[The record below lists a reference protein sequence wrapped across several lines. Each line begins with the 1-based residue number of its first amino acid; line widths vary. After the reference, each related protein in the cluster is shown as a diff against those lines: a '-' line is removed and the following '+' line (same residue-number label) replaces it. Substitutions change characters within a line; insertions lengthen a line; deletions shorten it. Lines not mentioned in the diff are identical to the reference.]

1 MRVLVCHPEFW
12 FGGAES
18 VVFDAIQAFNGR
30 NYSVYLVTGH
40 CDSYWLDKLKNS
52 VTEMLYGSV
61 TMCGDWFHGMHFL
74 AFRAWLKWGRIFD
87 IVMLDGCPGAA
98 PLLKLLFGK
107 KIFYYCHF
115 PYQLMLPNRRLIE
128 KVFYFEMWLLER
140 WCIKFC
146 DVISTNS
153 KFTCTVLQLRDCFE
167 KLVFLMIKQEAT
179 LHNVNRCFPWISNRI
194 CSVHYPA
201 IPIVTTQCSDA
212 AKFEYCKTLPTNY
225 FLSLNRYWPEKR
237 VDIAIE
243 AFSMLKRKISN
254 DVWKSVNLIIAG
266 SVEERIDASV
276 NCRDELIK
284 LTKLKNIEDKVI
296 FLQNVSSEEKVQLLS
311 RCTGVVYT
319 PPMEHF
325 GITPLEGSYFGKII
339 IAATGCGTNETV
351 ENGKTGIL
359 VDFGAENFSDAMA
372 KVLALNSA
380 ERDQYGQNGK
390 IMIEKKFSQRIF
402 SEILLKKI
410 IIIS

>member
-128 KVFYFEMWLLER
+128 KQLL
-140 WCIKFC
+140 
-146 DVISTNS
+146 
-153 KFTCTVLQLRDCFE
+153 DCFE
-167 KLVFLMIKQEAT
+167 KLV
-179 LHNVNRCFPWISNRI
+179 HNVNRCFPWISNRI

-212 AKFEYCKTLPTNY
+212 AKLEYCKTLPTNY

-243 AFSMLKRKISN
+243 AFMNAEGMLKKKISN
-254 DVWKSVNLIIAG
+254 DVWKSIYLIIAG

-276 NCRDELIK
+276 NCRDELMK

-325 GITPLEGSYFGKII
+325 GITPLEGT
-339 IAATGCGTNETV
+339 TGCGTNETV

-372 KVLALNSA
+372 KIPCL
-380 ERDQYGQNGK
+380 D
-390 IMIEKKFSQRIF
+390 
-402 SEILLKKI
+402 LKQF
-410 IIIS
+410 

>member
-52 VTEMLYGSV
+52 VTESCL
-61 TMCGDWFHGMHFL
+61 
-74 AFRAWLKWGRIFD
+74 
-87 IVMLDGCPGAA
+87 
-98 PLLKLLFGK
+98 
-107 KIFYYCHF
+107 
-115 PYQLMLPNRRLIE
+115 
-128 KVFYFEMWLLER
+128 
-140 WCIKFC
+140 
-146 DVISTNS
+146 
-153 KFTCTVLQLRDCFE
+153 TVLR
-167 KLVFLMIKQEAT
+167 
-179 LHNVNRCFPWISNRI
+179 ISNRI

-212 AKFEYCKTLPTNY
+212 AKLEYCKTLPTNY

-276 NCRDELIK
+276 NCRDELMK

-372 KVLALNSA
+372 KIPCL
-380 ERDQYGQNGK
+380 D
-390 IMIEKKFSQRIF
+390 
-402 SEILLKKI
+402 LKQF
-410 IIIS
+410 

>member
-107 KIFYYCHF
+107 KIFYY
-115 PYQLMLPNRRLIE
+115 
-128 KVFYFEMWLLER
+128 
-140 WCIKFC
+140 
-146 DVISTNS
+146 
-153 KFTCTVLQLRDCFE
+153 
-167 KLVFLMIKQEAT
+167 

-311 RCTGVVYT
+311 RCTGVIYT

-402 SEILLKKI
+402 SEILLRKI
-410 IIIS
+410 IMIS

>member
-74 AFRAWLKWGRIFD
+74 AFRAWLKWGQSC
-87 IVMLDGCPGAA
+87 V
-98 PLLKLLFGK
+98 
-107 KIFYYCHF
+107 
-115 PYQLMLPNRRLIE
+115 
-128 KVFYFEMWLLER
+128 
-140 WCIKFC
+140 
-146 DVISTNS
+146 
-153 KFTCTVLQLRDCFE
+153 TVLR
-167 KLVFLMIKQEAT
+167 II
-179 LHNVNRCFPWISNRI
+179 HNVNRCFPWISNRI

-243 AFSMLKRKISN
+243 AFMN
-254 DVWKSVNLIIAG
+254 A
-266 SVEERIDASV
+266 
-276 NCRDELIK
+276 
-284 LTKLKNIEDKVI
+284 EDKVI

-311 RCTGVVYT
+311 RCTGVIYT

-325 GITPLEGSYFGKII
+325 GITPLEGT
-339 IAATGCGTNETV
+339 TGCGTNETV

-372 KVLALNSA
+372 KMIVYFLLEPRSSPKDGTCVISGYSPDTMCEN
-380 ERDQYGQNGK
+380 RNHQN
-390 IMIEKKFSQRIF
+390 E
-402 SEILLKKI
+402 ED
-410 IIIS
+410 